1 MKEVL
6 LHHLQYA
13 QAKRYSF
20 ISYGKKMFIKWEI
33 ITLIVSYALKKKN
46 HIIYIAQSLSTREI
60 FPNLILLLQLASHVR

>member
-33 ITLIVSYALKKKN
+33 ITLIVSYALKKK
-46 HIIYIAQSLSTREI
+46 IYHLHCSIAVNTRNISEPYSVI
-60 FPNLILLLQLASHVR
+60 TVGITR